1 MEHKSRQNREL
12 KIIVEK
18 ANNFHSTIKFTA
30 EMSETE
36 ITFLNRKVYKGV
48 RFNKE
53 PILDVQRHHKP
64 TRSPWANKKPVHV
77 LASTTRREEMLHS
90 RRSARA
96 SKDWFLSNDFWEN
109 IKNWE
114 NRLIE
119 RDYPVPI
126 VIKYLSE
133 LKFAD
138 RKTFLQ
144 QSNKSARKKLQPS
157 VTKGCCRC
165 TLLAENSS
173 ISLAGR
179 EKQIHFSQQSPKMLW
194 SCFSFFFSQNF
205 PLGVPVLYRRVRWK
219 ELQVGNGTELQLEF
233 SGQPV
238 MVFQVF
244 LQFPWL
250 NHAHSGRSLFPCTS
264 EMTKLTLTVK
274 TDYVMSG
281 TTDVDP
287 HGRWNRSNDRKK
299 WIKIKQWT

>member
-1 MEHKSRQNREL
+1 
-12 KIIVEK
+12 
-18 ANNFHSTIKFTA
+18 
-30 EMSETE
+30 MSEIE

-109 IKNWE
+109 ITNWE

-194 SCFSFFFSQNF
+194 SCFSFFFLKISRWVSLYCIVELGEKNYRWAMEQNF
-205 PLGVPVLYRRVRWK
+205 NWNFRVNLLW
-219 ELQVGNGTELQLEF
+219 F
-233 SGQPV
+233 SR
-238 MVFQVF
+238 FFFSF
-244 LQFPWL
+244 L
-250 NHAHSGRSLFPCTS
+250 
-264 EMTKLTLTVK
+264 
-274 TDYVMSG
+274 D
-281 TTDVDP
+281 
-287 HGRWNRSNDRKK
+287 
-299 WIKIKQWT
+299 